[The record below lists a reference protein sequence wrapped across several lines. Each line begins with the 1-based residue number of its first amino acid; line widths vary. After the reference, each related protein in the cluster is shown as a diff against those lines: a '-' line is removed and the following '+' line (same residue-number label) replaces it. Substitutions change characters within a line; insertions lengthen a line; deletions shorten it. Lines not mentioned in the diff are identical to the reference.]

1 MSRPV
6 PVPALTWYDRHVIA
20 GDAVIALIVGLL
32 VWLGYTVQFVEPATV
47 PGLVLSLVMVA
58 ALLAR
63 RSAPELV
70 VCVIAAAALGQLLL
84 APMTG
89 AGLGSVCVPIA
100 VHAAARYTS
109 RAFGW
114 IALGMAAVGAL
125 GLAAH
130 IAARTG
136 FGTLVDAVTWTIL
149 GAGFMFAVCAGSYL
163 LGRSQL
169 ARERAIGESL
179 AGLSERNR
187 LLQTEHEQSLRL
199 VTERERGRLAAETHD
214 IIAHS
219 LAVIVAQADGALMT
233 GAENPARAEQSLRLI
248 AETSREALA
257 EVRAAVASLRRG
269 DDPTA
274 DAAPAR
280 TLADLPNLV
289 ESVSAAGVPTT
300 LVTSVHGSDVPPGVG
315 LSAYRIVQESLTN
328 VLKHAG
334 PRARATVRVDL
345 TGDCLTVA
353 VSDDG
358 RGPGPTDGAGHGLL
372 GMRTRVTQHGGSLQ
386 AGAGERGGFTIRAIL
401 PIPRTADGMADPRQE
416 QEWV

>member
-1 MSRPV
+1 M
-6 PVPALTWYDRHVIA
+6 IA

-136 FGTLVDAVTWTIL
+136 FGTLADAVTWTIL
-149 GAGFMFAVCAGSYL
+149 GAGFLFAVCAGSYL

-219 LAVIVAQADGALMT
+219 LAVIVAQADGALMA
-233 GAENPARAEQSLRLI
+233 GADDPMWAEQSLRLI

-280 TLADLPNLV
+280 TLADLPALV
-289 ESVSAAGVPTT
+289 ESVSAVGVPTT
-300 LVTSVHGSDVPPGVG
+300 LVTSVDASAVPPGIG
-315 LSAYRIVQESLTN
+315 LSAFRIVQESLTN

-334 PRARATVRVDL
+334 PGARASVRIGIHDGRLSVL
-345 TGDCLTVA
+345 VT
-353 VSDDG
+353 DDG
-358 RGPGPTDGAGHGLL
+358 SGPGTSDGAGYGLL
-372 GMRTRVTQHGGSLQ
+372 GMRTRVAQHGGAFH
-386 AGAGERGGFTIRAIL
+386 AGPGDRGGFTVRADL
-401 PIPRTADGMADPRQE
+401 PIPLVERPVAYDTTRS
-416 QEWV
+416 